1 MRKTTRGFLILFAM
15 MFLFGVAVHLYYY
28 FAEDRYPLLVKVVEN
43 IDGILTLEDRNGNWW
58 EWEED
63 DEWNVGDY
71 AVCVVNDRATPD
83 DLRDDVIEKL
93 DYTGV
98 DF

>member
-15 MFLFGVAVHLYYY
+15 MFLFGVAVHLYYN